1 MAERTTRRQ
10 ELANAAI
17 GTLARAGMRG
27 LTHRAVD
34 EAAGV
39 PTGTCSYYFRTR
51 QALLQATVE
60 RLAEAD
66 LADLADRPVITE
78 PADIAQV
85 AAVAAGLVER
95 WVTDGRERM
104 LARYE
109 LSLESTRRPE
119 LHAVLVAAGE
129 AYRAVAQDLLTAM
142 GACDPP
148 SQAPILVAFLDG
160 LVFDHLAG
168 AGALDLTSD
177 ELHRRFLD
185 LLHGFTRPLHP

>member
-10 ELANAAI
+10 ELADAAI
-17 GTLARAGMRG
+17 STLARAGMRG

-34 EAAGV
+34 EVAGV

-85 AAVAAGLVER
+85 ATVAADLVEH

-129 AYRAVAQDLLTAM
+129 AYRALARDLLTAV

-168 AGALDLTSD
+168 AGALGLTSD

-185 LLHGFTRPLHP
+185 LLYGFTRPLHP